1 MKVSS
6 GKSQRSTMKMVKEG
20 ASGAQ
25 PSLAGTGVAL
35 PESFV
40 FSKSKVRT
48 GPFILD
54 ARAEFK
60 KMLKK
65 QTLNRWY
72 NRNMKNLKERIKIIF
87 GLMQKICKILELQ
100 VSTFCLSVNIF
111 DAIISKYPVEA
122 SQMIPL
128 GIIAVVL
135 GSKMNETNDKVIT
148 LADISRYIIPLDV
161 GFLAKMERKAFSVLG
176 FQLNMV
182 LPENLICFLLHQFLN
197 EGHDFF
203 GGKREDKTELTSRFL
218 NIVNYL
224 NLLTLVDYTF
234 YKYTSVAVAV
244 SIIMFARKLCG
255 FEETWPS
262 FLEEFTGISSSH
274 VTECVALISH
284 RYKEQFVMKI
294 FQKIDGE
301 NGEGVIDKS
310 QFLNPN
316 LVEDSTYKNSEV
328 FFMDNGNI
336 SKYMNSLKTMD
347 SFRKSCKNY

>member
-1 MKVSS
+1 MNVSS
-6 GKSQRSTMKMVKEG
+6 GKSQTSTIQVKKEI
-20 ASGAQ
+20 ASETHESEAN
-25 PSLAGTGVAL
+25 L
-35 PESFV
+35 PLYPLDLNV
-40 FSKSKVRT
+40 FSKSGVRT

-54 ARAEFK
+54 AKAEFK

-100 VSTFCLSVNIF
+100 VSTFCLSVNVF
-111 DAIISKYPVEA
+111 DAIISKYPVET
-122 SQMIPL
+122 SQMVPL

-135 GSKMNETNDKVIT
+135 ASKMNETNDKVIT
-148 LADISRYIIPLDV
+148 LADISKYIIPLDV

-182 LPENLICFLLHQFLN
+182 LPENLICFLLHKFLS
-197 EGHDFF
+197 EKHDFF
-203 GGKREDKTELTSRFL
+203 GIKGGDVKDMTSRFL

-244 SIIMFARKLCG
+244 SILMYARKLCG
-255 FEETWPS
+255 
-262 FLEEFTGISSSH
+262 LEEVWPEFLQKFTGISKEH
-274 VTECVALISH
+274 VTECVSLINH

-294 FQKIDGE
+294 FQKIDSE
-301 NGEGVIDKS
+301 HGEGGIDKT

-328 FFMDNGNI
+328 FFMDNEVI
-336 SKYMNSLKTMD
+336 SKYMKSLRTMD
-347 SFRKSCKNY
+347 SFRKSLRN

>member
-1 MKVSS
+1 MNVSS
-6 GKSQRSTMKMVKEG
+6 GKSQTSTIEVKKEMTSVTRESETNLPPCPLGLDVFRKSELRAG
-20 ASGAQ
+20 A
-25 PSLAGTGVAL
+25 
-35 PESFV
+35 
-40 FSKSKVRT
+40 
-48 GPFILD
+48 FILD
-54 ARAEFK
+54 AKAEFK

-111 DAIISKYPVEA
+111 DAIISKYPVES
-122 SQMIPL
+122 SQMVPL

-135 GSKMNETNDKVIT
+135 ASKMNETNDKVIT

-161 GFLAKMERKAFSVLG
+161 TFLAKMERKAFSVLG

-182 LPENLICFLLHQFLN
+182 LPENLICFLLHQFLSK
-197 EGHDFF
+197 EQEFF
-203 GGKREDKTELTSRFL
+203 GAQADESKELTSRFL

-244 SIIMFARKLCG
+244 SILMYARKLCG
-255 FEETWPS
+255 LEEMWPE
-262 FLEEFTGISSSH
+262 FLEKFTGISKEH
-274 VTECVALISH
+274 VTECVGLINH

-294 FQKIDGE
+294 FQKIDSEHGD
-301 NGEGVIDKS
+301 GGIDKS

-328 FFMDNGNI
+328 FFMDNEVI
-336 SKYMNSLKTMD
+336 SKYMKSLKTMD
-347 SFRKSCKNY
+347 SFRRSLKND